1 MNCILPMIEIL
12 PRQSD
17 TESTF
22 WARNAARFFAFG
34 LQILQS
40 T

>member
-1 MNCILPMIEIL
+1 MNCILSMIDIL

-17 TESTF
+17 TKRTF
-22 WARNAARFFAFG
+22 SARNAARFFAFG
-34 LQILQS
+34 LHILQS